1 MTPAKFIEVFDTIA
15 EAPGGIERLRELVLQ
30 LAVRGKLVPQEEGD
44 EPAEVLLDRI
54 ADEKSRLIKERKL
67 RIPKP
72 LPPIATR
79 DIPFDVPDQWEWVRL
94 GDIANSRLGKMLD
107 KSKNKGPYR
116 RYLRNANVQWFRF
129 DLSDVLELRL
139 EDAEL
144 EECSVKENDLV
155 VCEGG
160 EPGRAAV
167 CGPDVDGM
175 VFQKALHRVRPWCC
189 ISTRYLAYLLRCDTW
204 SERINSLFTGATIKH
219 LTGKALATYMVPLPP
234 VSEQYRIVAKIDEL
248 MGLIDRLEAI
258 RQSRES
264 VRTAGRDS
272 TLAVLCNATTPEEVG
287 TAWKHIADR
296 MDDLFT
302 TPADLAPLRETVLQ
316 LAVQGRLVR
325 QDADEEP
332 ATVLLERISADNK
345 LKLEKRLSPIN
356 KADAPWQ
363 LPDSWTWVRLRQIVN
378 FTMGKTPP
386 TRDVSY
392 WSDESGHPWVSIAD
406 MDHFGIVSETK
417 RRVTTKAT
425 SEVFGR
431 PPVSSGTILMS
442 FKLTIGKIARLGV
455 DAYHNEAIIALYPTI
470 DEMDAYL
477 FQFMPL
483 FSFGG
488 SSKDAI
494 KGKTLNSNSLS
505 NLLVALPPLAEQHRI
520 VVKVNELMGLIDRLE
535 QHLVVK
541 GETQGDFADTVCS
554 FAQQGV
560 EYV

>member
-1 MTPAKFIEVFDTIA
+1 MTPAKFIEKFDTIA

-30 LAVRGKLVPQEEGD
+30 LAVRGKLVPQDKGD

-54 ADEKSRLIKERKL
+54 ADEKSRLIKEGKL

-72 LPPIATR
+72 LPLIATG

-160 EPGRAAV
+160 EPGRSAV

-219 LTGKALATYMVPLPP
+219 LTGKALATYRVPLPP

-272 TLAVLCNATTPEEVG
+272 TLAVLCNATTPEGVE
-287 TAWKHIADR
+287 TAWTRIAER
-296 MDDLFT
+296 MEDLFT
-302 TPADLAPLRETVLQ
+302 TPADLAALRETVLQ
-316 LAVQGRLVR
+316 LAVRGRLVP
-325 QDADEEP
+325 QDPNEEP
-332 ATVLLERISADNK
+332 ASVLLDRIAEERAELMDQKKIRVSNP
-345 LKLEKRLSPIN
+345 LSPV
-356 KADAPWQ
+356 AQHEA
-363 LPDSWTWVRLRQIVN
+363 SV
-378 FTMGKTPP
+378 
-386 TRDVSY
+386 
-392 WSDESGHPWVSIAD
+392 
-406 MDHFGIVSETK
+406 
-417 RRVTTKAT
+417 
-425 SEVFGR
+425 
-431 PPVSSGTILMS
+431 MS
-442 FKLTIGKIARLGV
+442 
-455 DAYHNEAIIALYPTI
+455 
-470 DEMDAYL
+470 
-477 FQFMPL
+477 
-483 FSFGG
+483 
-488 SSKDAI
+488 
-494 KGKTLNSNSLS
+494 
-505 NLLVALPPLAEQHRI
+505 
-520 VVKVNELMGLIDRLE
+520 
-535 QHLVVK
+535 
-541 GETQGDFADTVCS
+541 
-554 FAQQGV
+554 
-560 EYV
+560 